1 MFLSFLWNGS
11 DSWVSILSL
20 LPSSQVA
27 REICLENMPPFALPT
42 RTMWV
47 PSTSSLVSCI
57 SLHPFS
63 FASAVSLGLVSRSHN
78 PPAHTPWP
86 SLQPLP
92 LQQSLFPLV
101 TASPH
106 LILWPGAFP
115 LPSGH
120 PQGLFLPAPWH
131 LPGLCASHCPALPLG
146 TPSLSWCEHL
156 ALRWWSP
163 DHNSASHLSQKF
175 NPRILEW
182 DVGGLCPGDVHT
194 HLRCSRKVPGF
205 PVFALQAS
213 SPVSLALRVIP
224 APPPTHL
231 ALWPHHFSKS
241 YGFYIISNSNI
252 LFPLS
257 YYYYLIPTLAIFHLD
272 LRSGCLTLGAVL
284 TWLTCFTK
292 CLRWW
297 PIRCVTWE
305 TKLM

>member
-1 MFLSFLWNGS
+1 MPWKYASF
-11 DSWVSILSL
+11 
-20 LPSSQVA
+20 
-27 REICLENMPPFALPT
+27 R
-42 RTMWV
+42 
-47 PSTSSLVSCI
+47 
-57 SLHPFS
+57 
-63 FASAVSLGLVSRSHN
+63 
-78 PPAHTPWP
+78 PAHTNHVRPQRLFTGLLYLSP
-86 SLQPLP
+86 SLLLCICHQPRSRLP
-92 LQQSLFPLV
+92 FAQSPCTHTVTFSAASASEAVPLSPRYCLS
-101 TASPH
+101 SPH
-106 LILWPGAFP
+106 PMTWGIPPALGA
-115 LPSGH
+115 PSG
-120 PQGLFLPAPWH
+120 PFSACASSDSPSPRSEMRDPWH

-156 ALRWWSP
+156 ALGWWSP

-175 NPRILEW
+175 NPRLLEW
-182 DVGGLCPGDVHT
+182 DVAGLCPGDVHT
-194 HLRCSRKVPGF
+194 HLRCGRKVPGF
-205 PVFALQAS
+205 PVFAPQAS

-231 ALWPHHFSKS
+231 ALRPHHFSKS

-257 YYYYLIPTLAIFHLD
+257 YYCYLIPTLAIFHLG

-292 CLRWW
+292 CLHWW